1 MPQNGE
7 TSPLVSHP
15 TQSLNK
21 PPLMTHSG
29 TGGELGEMARLSAR
43 SHKLYGSAISTPT
56 VSGVQAG
63 DVLPPKTASSAP
75 LNDVVVGTATPATSS
90 SLATVTPATIG
101 ATGLG
106 VHQTP
111 GSDAATTIV
120 SSTTMMDS
128 PPAMSTSDSTTFPTP
143 RSVEREQLIIQ
154 TLEKRKYQLLLEIG
168 ALVRLRKILIDPEFP
183 EKNAVLPL
191 TGSPSVQQI
200 FKEAQRAI
208 EAEAQSAGLTDPNA
222 MGGHDKSH
230 TTLASRAKTETPLLA
245 AEIPVL
251 PIASSEMPTLSTHQ
265 SQKSGVVVSTS
276 VSSAESPAP
285 GASMPQ
291 DASVDELSEDSKP
304 LSFES
309 DLPEG
314 ASKKAMLT
322 DEDSKV
328 LKGEVAAESAA
339 PPVPAK
345 ESSSTST
352 ADTTYSLD
360 HVDFIARPLR
370 SNLAVPPKF
379 NVASE
384 EVSVPTDEKEPLS
397 AVDRPPAPKQAPG
410 SARRPN
416 ARVLQTQESL
426 NRLETMWK
434 EHPARQKSL
443 QAQQDANAVH
453 EDKDTASN
461 SAKPDDVPDLKP
473 EVAVITQE
481 TALNESSQPA
491 ATRPSENE
499 TPAAATTN
507 PEALTTSPEMPATTA
522 EDSALFH
529 VSPILE
535 NSGAAAKES
544 RPPAYQTTSTTVTS
558 MITISTPENEIVT
571 NQSLTGSTTT
581 WVKPAVSNQESAGIA
596 EAPGSTSTIEPLP
609 KPVSMIPPQFFDRNG
624 QPSTEFD
631 TSFISPLSR
640 TQRRLFMSPDTV
652 DSNES
657 KSGSSAPAPAEDT
670 QPQATVS
677 TSQWLQS
684 ATARAT
690 EPQVAPLPPLSR
702 SRVAPLAAQHDLLQR
717 QLDTFRRKTQH
728 PPREREPTALEPE
741 QEEAPSQ
748 NICRRI
754 LFDEAVES
762 ELPSVSTKEPNPTS
776 IVNEALSSAHEVSRQ
791 AAASQAKPSVAA
803 PSVDSKA
810 KGSLLLAE
818 SALDWALRVAQRAS
832 EVLNKHRHDSLPAE
846 RITGQN
852 ATSATS
858 QVASSTDLPS
868 ARRPLEDQR
877 LRRESLQRTN
887 SARKLRQST
896 ASVQA
901 ELPLHSTNLTDPQP
915 SHVSPRI
922 GRAGAA
928 EQPSSARRRATPR
941 LGKSPMPRHS
951 TATTSGGIVEDA
963 PHSFTSALAATL
975 ATRPSSSP
983 SRDRNHIKPEPQAPT
998 SGGSTLVTRG
1008 GDSHS
1013 LTSVYADQVPLR
1025 YPQSARLSTTTTTAA
1040 SPPSS
1045 ISSGPYSARLPT
1057 TSTYHTYH
1065 VYEPTHN
1072 SSSATTHLTRQQ
1084 KQASILRE
1092 NLEAFQ
1098 GCSLQEIAEKGKNI
1112 SISRMPTGLVTVSGA
1127 PKQPN
1132 SAVSSHSTSVHAHHG
1147 MPADSNEST
1156 TSTHL
1161 SGRSKHLSHTRLW

>member
-1 MPQNGE
+1 M
-7 TSPLVSHP
+7 
-15 TQSLNK
+15 
-21 PPLMTHSG
+21 
-29 TGGELGEMARLSAR
+29 SAM
-43 SHKLYGSAISTPT
+43 
-56 VSGVQAG
+56 QAG
-63 DVLPPKTASSAP
+63 DVLPPTTTSSAKV
-75 LNDVVVGTATPATSS
+75 NDVVVGTATPVTSS
-90 SLATVTPATIG
+90 SLVTVTPATIG

-128 PPAMSTSDSTTFPTP
+128 PPTMSTSGSTTFPTP

-154 TLEKRKYQLLLEIG
+154 TQ
-168 ALVRLRKILIDPEFP
+168 FP
-183 EKNAVLPL
+183 EKNAVLPP
-191 TGSPSVQQI
+191 TGSPSVQRI
-200 FKEAQRAI
+200 FREAQRAI
-208 EAEAQSAGLTDPNA
+208 EAEAQSAGFTDPNA

-230 TTLASRAKTETPLLA
+230 TTLASSAKTETPLLA

-251 PIASSEMPTLSTHQ
+251 PIASSSSSEMPTLSTHQ
-265 SQKSGVVVSTS
+265 SQKPGVVVSTS
-276 VSSAESPAP
+276 VSSAESPAL

-304 LSFES
+304 LSSES

-328 LKGEVAAESAA
+328 LKGEVAAESA
-339 PPVPAK
+339 VPAK
-345 ESSSTST
+345 ELSSTST

-499 TPAAATTN
+499 TPEAATTN

-581 WVKPAVSNQESAGIA
+581 WVKPTVSDQESAGIA

-609 KPVSMIPPQFFDRNG
+609 MPVAMIPRL
-624 QPSTEFD
+624 ST
-631 TSFISPLSR
+631 T
-640 TQRRLFMSPDTV
+640 
-652 DSNES
+652 
-657 KSGSSAPAPAEDT
+657 
-670 QPQATVS
+670 
-677 TSQWLQS
+677 
-684 ATARAT
+684 
-690 EPQVAPLPPLSR
+690 
-702 SRVAPLAAQHDLLQR
+702 
-717 QLDTFRRKTQH
+717 
-728 PPREREPTALEPE
+728 
-741 QEEAPSQ
+741 
-748 NICRRI
+748 
-754 LFDEAVES
+754 
-762 ELPSVSTKEPNPTS
+762 
-776 IVNEALSSAHEVSRQ
+776 
-791 AAASQAKPSVAA
+791 
-803 PSVDSKA
+803 
-810 KGSLLLAE
+810 
-818 SALDWALRVAQRAS
+818 
-832 EVLNKHRHDSLPAE
+832 
-846 RITGQN
+846 
-852 ATSATS
+852 
-858 QVASSTDLPS
+858 
-868 ARRPLEDQR
+868 
-877 LRRESLQRTN
+877 
-887 SARKLRQST
+887 
-896 ASVQA
+896 
-901 ELPLHSTNLTDPQP
+901 
-915 SHVSPRI
+915 
-922 GRAGAA
+922 
-928 EQPSSARRRATPR
+928 
-941 LGKSPMPRHS
+941 
-951 TATTSGGIVEDA
+951 TTSGGIVEEA
-963 PHSFTSALAATL
+963 PHSFTSASAATL

-983 SRDRNHIKPEPQAPT
+983 SRDRNDIRPEPQAPT
-998 SGGSTLVTRG
+998 SGGSILVTRG
-1008 GDSHS
+1008 GDSQS
-1013 LTSVYADQVPLR
+1013 LTSV
-1025 YPQSARLSTTTTTAA
+1025 SLS
-1040 SPPSS
+1040 PSS
-1045 ISSGPYSARLPT
+1045 SRSHGGPAIRGRSTGLCHRSSGSANGRPLYLGERNGWYYYTSTGHRKYVKCSLEEVGRAIMQVIDGRNVDMAIATIAKFYYDSRCRDLAQMTPVWIHSSLEFRSQNGEGEFKTGEDLYYNKSSLPNTPSRRRTLEALRWYIIAAIYGHAKALCSIGNCFYYKFKAHAIAKMFYELALERGDRKVQATAKNALGNLYAYVERDFAQALDHYRESAEAGNPWGQYHYAIMCVAISTRADSINNVRAKVEDSKRILEESRFPPKARPFLEKLNTIDLCNTNQTLESIQAKLLRSLPT
-1057 TSTYHTYH
+1057 T
-1065 VYEPTHN
+1065 
-1072 SSSATTHLTRQQ
+1072 
-1084 KQASILRE
+1084 
-1092 NLEAFQ
+1092 
-1098 GCSLQEIAEKGKNI
+1098 LQNKLKE
-1112 SISRMPTGLVTVSGA
+1112 
-1127 PKQPN
+1127 
-1132 SAVSSHSTSVHAHHG
+1132 
-1147 MPADSNEST
+1147 
-1156 TSTHL
+1156 
-1161 SGRSKHLSHTRLW
+1161 